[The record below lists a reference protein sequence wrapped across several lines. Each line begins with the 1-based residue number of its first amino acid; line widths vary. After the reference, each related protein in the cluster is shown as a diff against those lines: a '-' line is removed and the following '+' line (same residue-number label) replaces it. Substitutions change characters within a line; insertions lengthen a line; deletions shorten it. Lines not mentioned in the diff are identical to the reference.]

1 MRIDFYTR
9 AVLTVIALC
18 LVWIAI
24 GGPAVLPAAEAQG
37 VTRVM
42 IVGWEAS
49 GGSDKKLPLPV
60 QVIGPVQVPGGR

>member
-24 GGPAVLPAAEAQG
+24 GGPALLPAVEAQQG
-37 VTRVM
+37 TTRVVV
-42 IVGWEAS
+42 VGYETG
-49 GGSDKKLPLPV
+49 GGSTRNLPLPV
-60 QVIGPVQVPGGR
+60 QVEGNR

>member
-24 GGPAVLPAAEAQG
+24 GGPSLLPVVEAQQAT
-37 VTRVM
+37 TRVV
-42 IVGWEAS
+42 IVGYER
-49 GGSDKKLPLPV
+49 GNLPLPV
-60 QVIGPVQVPGGR
+60 QVEGNR

>member
-24 GGPAVLPAAEAQG
+24 GGPSLLPAVEAQQAT
-37 VTRVM
+37 TRVV
-42 IVGWEAS
+42 IVGYER
-49 GGSDKKLPLPV
+49 GNLPLPV
-60 QVIGPVQVPGGR
+60 QVEGNR

>member
-24 GGPAVLPAAEAQG
+24 GGRSLLPAVEAQQTQQG
-37 VTRVM
+37 TTRVV
-42 IVGWEAS
+42 IVGYER
-49 GGSDKKLPLPV
+49 GNLPLPV
-60 QVIGPVQVPGGR
+60 QIEGNR

>member
-24 GGPAVLPAAEAQG
+24 GGPSLLPVAAAQQG
-37 VTRVM
+37 PTRVV
-42 IVGWEAS
+42 IVGYER
-49 GGSDKKLPLPV
+49 GNLPLPV
-60 QVIGPVQVPGGR
+60 QVEGNR